1 MYDRQLT
8 FEVLK
13 QIQTADAPL
22 LNLKRIISCLSG
34 GFLYNG
40 SVGLWQAGVR

>member
-8 FEVLK
+8 LEVLK
-13 QIQTADAPL
+13 QIQTTDASL
-22 LNLKRIISCLSG
+22 LNQKRIISCLSG

-40 SVGLWQAGVR
+40 SVGLSEAGV